1 MRRAFALLGVAAA
14 LIAASAGPASAAT
27 SQGITISPVSTSDWP
42 DRSYVLTLPSG
53 ATLDPS
59 AVNVSENGTPVDN
72 VSVSG
77 GNDSSNKFGE
87 ILMIDATNTMKGAP
101 ITDAMKAAR
110 AFAAERA
117 PNQPLAVLTFSTSAK
132 VLLPFTT
139 NGAKIA
145 AALATT
151 PQTNYGT
158 HVFDSLEQAI
168 TLMANDHIKSGSIV
182 LLSDGQDTGSTA
194 TLPDVTKLAAANGV
208 RIFTVGLD
216 SRTFHPTT
224 LSGLADAAGGQYTE
238 ATSSGQLAGI
248 FDQLGAQLANQYVVS
263 YQSLAVANTPVTVQ
277 VTVDHYPPLAP
288 FTYHAPSLKPIATN
302 YNQSWL
308 ERFWSSPVALILIA
322 LVCAAL
328 VGYAVVKIVDP
339 NRRAMRRRVTR
350 FTTPEAIQTD
360 EGPST
365 VTTIAETLYDRTE
378 QTLAGRPRW
387 ERFKEQVEVA
397 GIGVTAAQVL
407 VLSLAA
413 GFGLAMIPVL
423 MTGQPLLAV
432 LGLFGPVIAVLW
444 VDSRAEQSRQKFA
457 EQLPINL
464 EVLAS
469 ALRAGHSLPG
479 ALKVVIE
486 DAAEPSRSEFRR
498 IVNDEQA
505 GVPMEEA
512 FERTVQR
519 MQNTD
524 LRQIAIVSRIQRE
537 SGGNTAEVLDRVTE
551 NIRARFE
558 LRRLVKTLTAQG
570 RMSRWIVTALPLC
583 LLLALALI
591 NPHYLSPLFHT
602 TVGLIFFVGA
612 AMMVVVGS
620 LIIKKIVKIDL

>member
-1 MRRAFALLGVAAA
+1 MRRAITLLGVAAA
-14 LIAASAGPASAAT
+14 LIAATAGTASASS
-27 SQGITISPVSTSDWP
+27 SQGITIAPVSTSDWP

-53 ATLDPS
+53 TTLDPS
-59 AVNVSENGTPVDN
+59 AVHVSENGVPVDN
-72 VSVSG
+72 VSVAG
-77 GNDSSNKFGE
+77 GNDASNRFGE
-87 ILMIDATNTMKGAP
+87 ILLIDSTNTMKGAP
-101 ITDAMKAAR
+101 IADAMKAAR

-117 PNQPLAVLTFSTSAK
+117 PNQPLAVLTFSRTAT

-139 NGAKIA
+139 DGTKITT
-145 AALATT
+145 ALSTT
-151 PQTNYGT
+151 PQINRGT
-158 HVFDSLEQAI
+158 HVFDALQQAMS
-168 TLMANDHIKSGSIV
+168 LMATDHIKSGSIV

-194 TLPDVTKLAAANGV
+194 TLPDVTKQAAADGI

-224 LSGLADAAGGQYTE
+224 LSSLADGAGGQYTE

-277 VTVDHYPPLAP
+277 VSVDNYPPLPA
-288 FTYHAPSLKPIATN
+288 FTYHAPSLKPIAKN
-302 YNQSWL
+302 YNQTWL
-308 ERFWSSPVALILIA
+308 ERWWSSTVSLVVIA
-322 LVCAAL
+322 LLSAAL
-328 VGYAVVKIVDP
+328 LGYAVVKIIDP

-350 FTTPEAIQTD
+350 FVTPEAIQTD
-360 EGPST
+360 DGQST
-365 VTTIAETLYDRTE
+365 VSTIAETLYDRTE
-378 QTLAGRPRW
+378 KTLAGRPRW
-387 ERFKEQVEVA
+387 ERFKEEVEVA
-397 GIGVTAAQVL
+397 GVGVTAAQLL

-413 GFGLAMIPVL
+413 GVGLAMIPVL
-423 MTGQPLLAV
+423 LVGQPLLAI
-432 LGLFGPVIAVLW
+432 LGLFGPVIAMMW
-444 VDSRAEQSRQKFA
+444 ISSRAEQSRAKFA

-479 ALKVVIE
+479 ALKVVTE

-591 NPHYLSPLFHT
+591 NPHYLNPLFHT
-602 TVGLIFFVGA
+602 TVGLIFLIGA
-612 AMMVVVGS
+612 SAMVVAGS
-620 LIIKKIVKIDL
+620 LLIKKIVKIDL

>member
-1 MRRAFALLGVAAA
+1 MRRAIALLGVTAA
-14 LIAASAGPASAAT
+14 LIAASDGPASAAA
-27 SQGITISPVSTSDWP
+27 SQGITIAPVSTSNWP

-53 ATLDPS
+53 TTLDPS
-59 AVNVSENGTPVDN
+59 AVHVSENGVPVDN

-77 GNDSSNKFGE
+77 GNDASNKFGE

-101 ITDAMKAAR
+101 IADAMKAAR

-117 PNQPLAVLTFSTSAK
+117 PNQPLAVLTFSRTAT

-139 NGAKIA
+139 DGAKIK

-151 PQTNYGT
+151 PQVNYGT
-158 HVFDSLEQAI
+158 HVFDSLQQAMS
-168 TLMANDHIKSGSIV
+168 LMATDHIKSGSIV

-194 TLPDVTKLAAANGV
+194 TLPDVTKQATAEGI

-224 LSGLADAAGGQYTE
+224 LSSLAQGAGGQYTE

-277 VTVDHYPPLAP
+277 VSVDHSPALPP
-288 FTYHAPSLKPIATN
+288 FTYHSPSLKPLATN
-302 YNQSWL
+302 YNQTWL
-308 ERFWSSPVALILIA
+308 ERWWSSPVSLIVIA
-322 LVCAAL
+322 LLCAAL

-350 FTTPEAIQTD
+350 FVTPEAIQTD
-360 EGPST
+360 DGPST

-387 ERFKEQVEVA
+387 ERFKEEVEVA
-397 GIGVTAAQVL
+397 GVGVTASQLL

-413 GFGLAMIPVL
+413 GFGLAMIPVVVV
-423 MTGQPLLAV
+423 GQPLLAI
-432 LGLFGPVIAVLW
+432 LGLFGPVIAVMW
-444 VDSRAEQSRQKFA
+444 INSRAEQSRAKFA

-583 LLLALALI
+583 LLLALGLI
-591 NPHYLSPLFHT
+591 NPHYLNPLFHT
-602 TVGLIFFVGA
+602 TVGLIFFIGA
-612 AMMVVVGS
+612 SAMVVAGS
-620 LIIKKIVKIDL
+620 LLIKKIVKIDL